1 MDSVAQYFREEKKES
16 VYFVCLGFVAYLIS
30 LLFLLL
36 KKQPFYNAISYVFF
50 AFGLV
55 QLVAGITVYF
65 RCDLDTVRVSHF
77 IEKERK
83 SINDYEIPRMEL
95 VMKNFLIF
103 SWVEIALIAVGVIL
117 FLFFESKSF
126 GNGIGIGLVI
136 QSSIMLVLDHLA
148 EKRGKVYINYL
159 MSLA

>member
-16 VYFVCLGFVAYLIS
+16 VYFVCLGFVACLIS
-30 LLFLLL
+30 LLLLLL

-55 QLVAGITVYF
+55 QLVVGITVYM

-77 IEKERK
+77 IEKEIK

-95 VMKNFLIF
+95 VMKNFLIY
-103 SWVEIALIAVGVIL
+103 SWTEIALIAVGVIL

-126 GNGIGIGLVI
+126 GNGLGMALVV
-136 QSSIMLVLDHLA
+136 QSSVMLVLDYLA
-148 EKRGKVYINYL
+148 EKRGKIYLNYL
-159 MSLA
+159 MSLV